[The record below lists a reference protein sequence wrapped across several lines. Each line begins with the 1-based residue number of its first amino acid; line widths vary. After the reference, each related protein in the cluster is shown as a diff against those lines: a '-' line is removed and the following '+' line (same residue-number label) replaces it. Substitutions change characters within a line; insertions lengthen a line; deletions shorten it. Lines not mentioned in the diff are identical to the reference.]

1 MRTKE
6 LKKDDLKKFAEQ
18 FILDLA
24 VPSVLGLK
32 GNLGS
37 GKTTL
42 VKSFIRALGVEE
54 KVTSPTFNI
63 VRTYKKEELTIYHV
77 DLYRL
82 SSIHEFYDLDLPLN
96 EEGTL
101 FFIEWSD
108 MIPESKSNGTLIY
121 GFKYQN
127 HTTLWHS
134 DLIMLVLRVCDCK
147 GPHKVK
153 LGGNY
158 GGEPGRRQF
167 SRKGMKVLF
176 IKTSCSLLKMS
187 LGTIP

>member
-6 LKKDDLKKFAEQ
+6 LKQDDLKKFAEQ

-77 DLYRL
+77 DLYSCL
-82 SSIHEFYDLDLPLN
+82 LY
-96 EEGTL
+96 
-101 FFIEWSD
+101 
-108 MIPESKSNGTLIY
+108 
-121 GFKYQN
+121 
-127 HTTLWHS
+127 
-134 DLIMLVLRVCDCK
+134 
-147 GPHKVK
+147 
-153 LGGNY
+153 
-158 GGEPGRRQF
+158 
-167 SRKGMKVLF
+167 
-176 IKTSCSLLKMS
+176 TSPS
-187 LGTIP
+187 PRDQ